1 MAKKKVTFIDLFS
14 GAGGFSCGLEMAGF
28 ECKLGVDFNKD
39 AIATFELNHPLSKSY
54 CGDIKKLTNKK
65 IDEYLS
71 GKSVD
76 LIVGGPPC
84 QGFSTVGTG
93 NPDDQRNSLFKE
105 FLRIVKHLSPNYVV
119 MENVTGLVAKKNEQ
133 SLIGI
138 FKLFKKMGYKMDVKI
153 LSADDYGV
161 PEVRRRTIF
170 IASKINSDIIF
181 PKKTHGMTTK
191 VPKTTVRD
199 AIKNLKAISGE
210 THNHDLKS
218 CEVKDKLDFKR
229 LKRIPEGQGIR
240 YKRDEEK
247 FLTKSLR
254 YDVNWEKLPERRFRQ
269 TKLYRLNSKQPSPT
283 IMTHRHSYY
292 HPTENRLISAREA
305 AAIQSFPNEF
315 KFQGS
320 VTSQWRQIG
329 NAVPPRLAFNIAG
342 AIKKMIKLSE
352 KSQKTERTF
361 YTNKEIAEKIT
372 SERKLAFSYRS

>member
-1 MAKKKVTFIDLFS
+1 VAKKKVTFIDLFS

-39 AIATFELNHPLSKSY
+39 AIDTFELNHPLSKSY

-93 NPDDQRNSLFKE
+93 NPDDQRNGLFKE

-181 PKKTHGMTTK
+181 PKKTHGLTTK
-191 VPKTTVRD
+191 TPKTTVRD
-199 AIKNLKAISGE
+199 AIRNLKAISGE

-218 CEVKDKLDFKR
+218 CEVKDKLDLKR

-352 KSQKTERTF
+352 KSQKTARKF

>member
-1 MAKKKVTFIDLFS
+1 MLA
-14 GAGGFSCGLEMAGF
+14 A
-28 ECKLGVDFNKD
+28 
-39 AIATFELNHPLSKSY
+39 
-54 CGDIKKLTNKK
+54 
-65 IDEYLS
+65 
-71 GKSVD
+71 
-76 LIVGGPPC
+76 PC

-181 PKKTHGMTTK
+181 PKKTHGLTTK
-191 VPKTTVRD
+191 APKTTVND
-199 AIKNLKAISGE
+199 AIKNLKAINGE

-218 CEVKDKLDFKR
+218 CEVKDKLDLKR